1 MVWIRQR
8 KHHLSIDWTHMFSY
22 TGFAVAFYHWFCTL
36 AVNALTTTTTSSS
49 NSNNNNDNDND
60 HVNDHHRQQ
69 HYNHNHGH
77 NNKDM
82 NFYLGIVYG
91 IGITS
96 VIMFYLTYKPIFS
109 PLTIG
114 SINPVIAQ
122 LQALFAYVF
131 LAYFNR

>member
-22 TGFAVAFYHWFCTL
+22 TGFAVAFYHWLCTL
-36 AVNALTTTTTSSS
+36 AVNALTTTTSSS
-49 NSNNNNDNDND
+49 NSNNDNDND

-69 HYNHNHGH
+69 HYNPNHGH

-96 VIMFYLTYKPIFS
+96 VIMFYLTYKPIFL
-109 PLTIG
+109 P
-114 SINPVIAQ
+114 
-122 LQALFAYVF
+122 
-131 LAYFNR
+131 